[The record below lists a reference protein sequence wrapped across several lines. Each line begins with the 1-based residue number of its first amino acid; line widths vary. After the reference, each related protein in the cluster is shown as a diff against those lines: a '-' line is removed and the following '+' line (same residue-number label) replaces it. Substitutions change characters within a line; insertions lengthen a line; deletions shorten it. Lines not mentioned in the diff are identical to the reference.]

1 MPPGSSP
8 QPEKATRFDLLIVA
22 ARRGSGQHRDE
33 AGNGKTIGEETMRAA
48 RMPVGIIT
56 AAALLAGFA
65 STAAQ
70 AQLMIIGNDQ
80 KPGLDAQRKPTMG
93 AMGKDS
99 LTVVDMSNPAALR
112 IVATI
117 PLDNTVIGPPTNLAI
132 TPSRDIALV
141 ANSINTVPKGSTYAP
156 VPDDRLF
163 VIDLTASP
171 PKLVDTLHIGKQPSG
186 MAIAPNGKLALVA
199 NRADGTISVLSID
212 GKTVKLVGSVTVGAA
227 ADSVSAVAITPDGK
241 HALVAKAG
249 GNAVALLTIDG
260 DKVTYDKR
268 DLPTG
273 LFPYNVVISPD
284 GKIALTVDNGNHG
297 TSDGNAKSVGVI
309 DLTAN
314 PVRVINHVTVGDS
327 PEGLAISPNG
337 NIAVAIEAQGSNQ
350 PTSTWF
356 YHKGGTVSV
365 LKIDGTNVTKI
376 NDITVGQLPEGV
388 VFSADGS
395 YIYVGN
401 FLDSDLSI
409 LKVQGDNVTLAGSL
423 KLPGQP
429 ASMRGG
435 PQ

>member
-1 MPPGSSP
+1 MARPIGEEAMRAPRLRGGV
-8 QPEKATRFDLLIVA
+8 IVA
-22 ARRGSGQHRDE
+22 AMVLAGLGS
-33 AGNGKTIGEETMRAA
+33 
-48 RMPVGIIT
+48 
-56 AAALLAGFA
+56 AAAH
-65 STAAQ
+65 

-93 AMGKDS
+93 GPGKDTLS
-99 LTVVDMSNPAALR
+99 IVDMSNPAALKV
-112 IVATI
+112 VATI

-141 ANSINTVPKGSTYAP
+141 ANSINAEPKGNTFKPA
-156 VPDDRLF
+156 PDDRLF

-171 PKLVDTLHIGKQPSG
+171 PAVIDTLHIGKQPSG

-199 NRADGTISVLSID
+199 NRADGTVSVLSID
-212 GKTVKLVGSVTVGAA
+212 GKTVKLIGSVSVGTA

-241 HALVAKAG
+241 HALAAKAG

-273 LFPYNVVISPD
+273 LFPYNVVVSPD
-284 GKIALTVDNGNHG
+284 GKIALTADNGNHG
-297 TSDGNAKSVGVI
+297 TSDGNDKSIGVI

-314 PVRVINHVTVGDS
+314 PVRVVNHVTVGDL
-327 PEGLAISPNG
+327 PEGLAISPTG
-337 NIAVAIEAQGSNQ
+337 TIAVSIEARGSNQ
-350 PTSTWF
+350 PTSSWF
-356 YHKGGTVSV
+356 HHPGGAVSV
-365 LKIDGTNVTKI
+365 LKIDGTKVTKI
-376 NDITVGQLPEGV
+376 SEIPVGQLPEGA

-395 YIYVGN
+395 HIYVGN
-401 FLDSDLSI
+401 FLDSDLSV
-409 LKVQGDNVTLAGSL
+409 LSVQGDAVTNTGQNF

>member
-1 MPPGSSP
+1 MRAP
-8 QPEKATRFDLLIVA
+8 RL
-22 ARRGSGQHRDE
+22 GSGV
-33 AGNGKTIGEETMRAA
+33 IMAA
-48 RMPVGIIT
+48 MVLACLGS
-56 AAALLAGFA
+56 AAAH
-65 STAAQ
+65 

-93 AMGKDS
+93 GPGKDTLS
-99 LTVVDMSNPAALR
+99 IVDMSDPAALR
-112 IVATI
+112 IVATL

-141 ANSINTVPKGSTYAP
+141 ANSINAEPKGNTFKP

-163 VIDLTASP
+163 VIDLTTSP
-171 PKLVDTLHIGKQPSG
+171 PAVIGTLHIGKQPSG

-199 NRADGTISVLSID
+199 NRADGTVSVLSID
-212 GKTVKLVGSVTVGAA
+212 GKTVKLTGSVSVGTA

-241 HALVAKAG
+241 RALAAKAG

-273 LFPYNVVISPD
+273 LFPYNVVVSPD
-284 GKIALTVDNGNHG
+284 GKIALTADNGNHG
-297 TSDGNAKSVGVI
+297 TSDGNAKSIGVI

-327 PEGLAISPNG
+327 PEGLVISPKG
-337 NIAVAIEAQGSNQ
+337 TIAVSIEARGSNQ
-350 PTSTWF
+350 PTSSWF
-356 YHKGGTVSV
+356 YHKGGVVSV
-365 LKIDGTNVTKI
+365 LKIDGTKVTKI
-376 NDITVGQLPEGV
+376 NEIMVGQLPEGA
-388 VFSADGS
+388 VFSTDGS
-395 YIYVGN
+395 HIYVGN
-401 FLDSDLSI
+401 FLDSDLSV
-409 LKVQGDNVTLAGSL
+409 LTVQGDTVTDTSKNF

>member
-1 MPPGSSP
+1 MP
-8 QPEKATRFDLLIVA
+8 ATRL
-22 ARRGSGQHRDE
+22 R
-33 AGNGKTIGEETMRAA
+33 
-48 RMPVGIIT
+48 VGII
-56 AAALLAGFA
+56 AVMLAAGFGPP
-65 STAAQ
+65 AAN

-93 AMGKDS
+93 GPGKDTLS
-99 LTVVDMSNPAALR
+99 IVDMSNPAALK

-141 ANSINTVPKGSTYAP
+141 ANSINAQRQGDTYKP

-171 PKLVDTLHIGKQPSG
+171 PAVIETLHIGKQPSG

-199 NRADGTISVLSID
+199 NRADGTVSVLSID
-212 GKTVKLVGSVTVGAA
+212 GKTVKPIGSVSVGTA
-227 ADSVSAVAITPDGK
+227 ADQVSAVAITPDGK
-241 HALVAKAG
+241 RALAAKAG
-249 GNAVALLTIDG
+249 GNAVALMTIDG

-273 LFPYNVVISPD
+273 LFPYNVAVSPD

-297 TSDGNAKSVGVI
+297 SSDGNAKSIGVI
-309 DLTAN
+309 DLTAD
-314 PVRVINHVTVGDS
+314 PMRVIDHVTVGDS
-327 PEGLAISPNG
+327 PEGLAVSPKG
-337 NIAVAIEAQGSNQ
+337 AIAVSVEARGSNR

-356 YHKGGTVSV
+356 YHKGGAVSV
-365 LKIDGTNVTKI
+365 LKIDGTKVTKI
-376 NDITVGQLPEGV
+376 GEVTVGQLPEAV

-395 YIYVGN
+395 HLYVGN
-401 FLDSDLSI
+401 FLDSDLSV
-409 LKVQGDNVTLAGSL
+409 LSVEGDTVTDTGHNF

>member
-1 MPPGSSP
+1 MRASRLGGGV
-8 QPEKATRFDLLIVA
+8 IVA
-22 ARRGSGQHRDE
+22 VMVSTGLGS
-33 AGNGKTIGEETMRAA
+33 
-48 RMPVGIIT
+48 
-56 AAALLAGFA
+56 A
-65 STAAQ
+65 SAQ

-93 AMGKDS
+93 GPGKDTLS
-99 LTVVDMSNPAALR
+99 IVDMSNPAAPR

-141 ANSINTVPKGSTYAP
+141 ANSINAQPKGDTFEP

-171 PKLVDTLHIGKQPSG
+171 PAVSDTLHIGKQPSG

-199 NRADGTISVLSID
+199 NRADGTVSVLSID
-212 GKTVKLVGSVTVGAA
+212 GKTVKLIGSVSVGTA

-241 HALVAKAG
+241 RALAAKAG

-260 DKVTYDKR
+260 DKMTYDKR

-273 LFPYNVVISPD
+273 LFPYNVVVSPD
-284 GKIALTVDNGNHG
+284 GKIALTADNGNHG
-297 TSDGNAKSVGVI
+297 TSDGNAKSIGVI
-309 DLTAN
+309 DLTAD

-327 PEGLAISPNG
+327 PEGLTISPKG
-337 NIAVAIEAQGSNQ
+337 TIAVSIEARGSNQ
-350 PTSTWF
+350 PTSSWF
-356 YHKGGTVSV
+356 YHKGGAVSV
-365 LKIDGTNVTKI
+365 LRIDGTKLTKI
-376 NDITVGQLPEGV
+376 NEITVGQLPEGA

-395 YIYVGN
+395 HIYVGN
-401 FLDSDLSI
+401 FLDSDLSV
-409 LKVQGDNVTLAGSL
+409 LSVQGDTVTDTGKNF

>member
-1 MPPGSSP
+1 M
-8 QPEKATRFDLLIVA
+8 A
-22 ARRGSGQHRDE
+22 A
-33 AGNGKTIGEETMRAA
+33 
-48 RMPVGIIT
+48 VV
-56 AAALLAGFA
+56 LAGLGSA
-65 STAAQ
+65 LAH

-80 KPGLDAQRKPTMG
+80 KPGLNAQRKPTMG
-93 AMGKDS
+93 GPGKDTLS
-99 LTVVDMSNPAALR
+99 IIDMSNPAALK

-132 TPSRDIALV
+132 TPSRDLALV
-141 ANSINTVPKGSTYAP
+141 ANSMNAERKGNTFKP

-171 PKLVDTLHIGKQPSG
+171 PAVIDTLHIGKQPSG

-199 NRADGTISVLSID
+199 NRADGTISVLSIA
-212 GKTVKLVGSVTVGAA
+212 GKTVRPIGSVKVGTA

-241 HALVAKAG
+241 RALAAKAG

-260 DKVTYDKR
+260 NNVTYDKR

-273 LFPYNVVISPD
+273 IFPYNVAVSPD
-284 GKIALTVDNGNHG
+284 GKIALTADNGNHG
-297 TSDGNAKSVGVI
+297 TSDGNAKSIGVI
-309 DLTAN
+309 DLTAD

-327 PEGLAISPNG
+327 PEGLAISPTG
-337 NIAVAIEAQGSNQ
+337 TIAVSVEARGSNQ
-350 PTSTWF
+350 PTSSWF
-356 YHKGGTVSV
+356 YHKGGAVSV
-365 LKIDGTNVTKI
+365 LKIDGTKVTKI
-376 NDITVGQLPEGV
+376 NEITVGQLPEGA
-388 VFSADGS
+388 VFSADS
-395 YIYVGN
+395 SHIYVGN

-409 LKVQGDNVTLAGSL
+409 LSVQGDTVTDTGKTF